1 MRKIPASLAHALAAE
16 YVLGTLRGRAR
27 ERFAGIARADPQVMG
42 IVHRWEAGL
51 CPLGE
56 HIEPVEPPARVWG
69 RIAERTGHA
78 PTAITFRTSL
88 GFWRSLGLLAGGV
101 ASVLLAAFLYIS
113 GSPRGDPM
121 FVAVLTAPDTVPH
134 TVVSMPSPGMLRVRM
149 VTRGKCLKTNRSRWP
164 SCRCTSL
171 RMVCAWPQCEH
182 SKSPYSTSVT
192 GAVAGPWM

>member
-1 MRKIPASLAHALAAE
+1 
-16 YVLGTLRGRAR
+16 
-27 ERFAGIARADPQVMG
+27 MG

-56 HIEPVEPPARVWG
+56 RIEPVEPPARVWD
-69 RIAERTGHA
+69 RIAERTGNA

-101 ASVLLAAFLYIS
+101 ASVLLAAFLYLS
-113 GSPRGDPM
+113 GTPRGDPM

-149 VTRGKCLKTNRSRWP
+149 VKTWTGMEGKSLELWVIPQEGAPRSLGLVENRMGDTMMP
-164 SCRCTSL
+164 MPMGDP
-171 RMVCAWPQCEH
+171 RMQGAKQFAISMEPAGG
-182 SKSPYSTSVT
+182 SPTKQPT
-192 GAVAGPWM
+192 GPVIASGMLAPVRFRS